1 MRLPPTYSLL
11 RVLPVWSFAT
21 AITGWCVWHGVAG
34 QDAQKDWP
42 AFPTHWDFSGCA
54 DGWSATNGAAWVW
67 WAIPLFMW
75 ALISLIGLGMLFNPS
90 WIKCVNLGTPSM
102 KARILKL
109 AEEEGDDSPRLQNIL
124 VGLDLYLFSCPLAA
138 MNFCLYLLGASISSW
153 MPACME
159 QPGCRAAAA
168 AAAAGV
174 GGRLCCADH
183 LPATSCQG
191 SSMSLWVTV
200 VMLGTTVCP
209 LPLLIWW
216 MNKQLLAPST
226 TAGLVPPAQHAAKGG
241 KGGKEQLL
249 S

>member
-21 AITGWCVWHGVAG
+21 AITGWCVWHGVADQG
-34 QDAQKDWP
+34 AQRDWP

-124 VGLDLYLFSCPLAA
+124 VSHG
-138 MNFCLYLLGASISSW
+138 
-153 MPACME
+153 
-159 QPGCRAAAA
+159 
-168 AAAAGV
+168 
-174 GGRLCCADH
+174 
-183 LPATSCQG
+183 
-191 SSMSLWVTV
+191 
-200 VMLGTTVCP
+200 MLGMSHRTGRCMLVRCIATVD
-209 LPLLIWW
+209 
-216 MNKQLLAPST
+216 
-226 TAGLVPPAQHAAKGG
+226 
-241 KGGKEQLL
+241 
-249 S
+249 